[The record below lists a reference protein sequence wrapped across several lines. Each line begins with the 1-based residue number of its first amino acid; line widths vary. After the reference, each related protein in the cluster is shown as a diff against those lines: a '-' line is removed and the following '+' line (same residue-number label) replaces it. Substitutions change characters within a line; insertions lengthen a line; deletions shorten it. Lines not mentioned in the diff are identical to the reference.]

1 MPEDSDFEL
10 FDVSHIQLKP
20 GWTKKGITEFLKEAE
35 KREILYT
42 RARKDDMEKAIAQFK
57 SSALNFIA
65 RLPTDILTKPYFECI
80 NQYQGDSGKNL
91 LDQLVSE
98 AKKRSRLEWEDSVK
112 TRTGKR
118 PCRGQTTSNCR
129 SVKISQASANPQL
142 TKWPSM
148 PFISEDGEL
157 TNIATVDRVPTLN
170 ASQMI
175 SGGKRLL
182 IASTPKVAA
191 EHEGFIPPSNCRVTR
206 SRMINA
212 QFSDTRKMTSTTHT
226 TSDTLSTLNKTL
238 KPKSTRKIP
247 KETISK
253 LLSKMDRDDAQLS
266 SPEAHHLRNLIIT
279 LQDLL
284 NRHTQLKKK

>member
-1 MPEDSDFEL
+1 MPEDSDLEL

-35 KREILYT
+35 KREVLYT
-42 RARKDDMEKAIAQFK
+42 RARKDDMEKVIAQFK
-57 SSALNFIA
+57 NSALNFIA

-80 NQYQGDSGKNL
+80 NLYQGDSGKNL

-129 SVKISQASANPQL
+129 SAKTSQASTNPQF
-142 TKWPSM
+142 TKWPSV

-157 TNIATVDRVPTLN
+157 TNIAAVDQVPTLN
-170 ASQMI
+170 VSQMV
-175 SGGKRLL
+175 SGGKRLP

-206 SRMINA
+206 SRVINA
-212 QFSDTRKMTSTTHT
+212 QFSDTRKMISTTHT
-226 TSDTLSTLNKTL
+226 ASDTLSTLDKTL
-238 KPKSTRKIP
+238 KPKSARKIP
-247 KETISK
+247 KETIV
-253 LLSKMDRDDAQLS
+253 RF
-266 SPEAHHLRNLIIT
+266 LIIYY
-279 LQDLL
+279 LSC
-284 NRHTQLKKK
+284 